1 LVGFEADPYQEED
14 EDAIANRLWKS
25 LMEKT
30 RFRKRCCVPV
40 LRIKLPV
47 DQSYRSF
54 HNINELLYIHVS
66 GFLEIWFHTVTDTL
80 HHWSR
85 LLASDRK

>member
-1 LVGFEADPYQEED
+1 MRESGILWCQRISVGLEEDPYHEDD
-14 EDAIANRLWKS
+14 EDAIANHLWKS

-30 RFRKRCCVPV
+30 RFRNVPV
-40 LRIKLPV
+40 LQIKLPV

-66 GFLEIWFHTVTDTL
+66 GFLEIWFHS
-80 HHWSR
+80 HWHTTP
-85 LLASDRK
+85 LV